1 MYLNR
6 WSKKKVKD
14 IIQKNEIV
22 NFSGPLTDRD
32 IKNAFYTGEIYI
44 SPFSEK
50 NLTPVGYNFGAS
62 ELIVSTKTGLPLK
75 VVQDGKQKYVIVAPH
90 DTVLVTTR
98 ESLFVGEQ
106 VMGTF
111 HSRVRSVSQ
120 GFGHISTTLD
130 PMWKGALLIALN
142 NPSGKKKK
150 LVLYDNNEPVSFV
163 TLVFYRF
170 REPAVVRSFRPP
182 NRTDILE
189 EYLQKPKGIKKFLAG
204 QNRSQYIKIVDAL
217 NGANDYNG
225 VGKIEE
231 NNTLNVLNNIYDNML
246 SECKSNGYIKDLSLL
261 SNLESMISNE
271 EAIKDLPIPCIEMM
285 EITASAISYYN
296 QKPQLNKQ
304 MILGNDF
311 VDLLVRHII
320 LCKKQIRYEQQAL
333 AWKKT
338 YDRCVRLSQENNF
351 SSIWMR
357 ITLGIQ
363 WKDVL
368 IKTLGILLPIA
379 AFIAITLNFELFKDL
394 FEPEEPEKAL
404 ELWVIILGV
413 ISSFFVNILSSIFK
427 PNN

>member
-6 WSKKKVKD
+6 WTKKEVKN
-14 IIQKNEIV
+14 IIQKNEITG
-22 NFSGPLTDRD
+22 FSGPLTDRD

-62 ELIVSTKTGLPLK
+62 ELIISTKTGLPLK
-75 VVQDGKQKYVIVAPH
+75 VVQDGKQKYVVVAPH

-98 ESLFVGEQ
+98 ECLFVGEQ
-106 VMGTF
+106 IMGTF
-111 HSRVRSVSQ
+111 HSRVRNVSQ

-150 LVLYDNNEPVSFV
+150 LILYDNNEPISFV

-217 NGANDYNG
+217 NGANDYNT
-225 VGKIEE
+225 VEKFEE
-231 NNTLNVLNNIYDNML
+231 NNNLIKLNNIYDSIL
-246 SECKSNGYIKDLSLL
+246 SECKTNGYIKDLSLL
-261 SNLESMISNE
+261 SALESMIGNE

-296 QKPQLNKQ
+296 PNSKKHKR
-304 MILGNDF
+304 MILGEDF
-311 VDLLVRHII
+311 VDLFIKHIV

-338 YDRCVRLSQENNF
+338 YDRCVKLSQENNF

-357 ITLGIQ
+357 FTLGIQ

-368 IKTLGILLPIA
+368 FKILGILLPVA
-379 AFIAITLNFELFKDL
+379 AFIATTINFDVFKQNFETQN
-394 FEPEEPEKAL
+394 AI
-404 ELWVIILGV
+404 ELWVIILGI

-427 PNN
+427 SNS